1 MVEAVGECRRS
12 AGRRCLGWGRGAREA
27 ESEQIWELS
36 GGEATVHGDWS
47 VVLRGW
53 RHQVPRLR
61 PPHSGDPCVAGMLAT
76 GEGIQVWTSQ
86 TLRGPRLS
94 DALGERARS
103 QQRLETIGVY
113 AAT

>member
-1 MVEAVGECRRS
+1 MDHCCALRKDKESEVRQQGS
-12 AGRRCLGWGRGAREA
+12 LIYRCLWPIFKRNTLGVP
-27 ESEQIWELS
+27 
-36 GGEATVHGDWS
+36 ATVHGDWS

-53 RHQVPRLR
+53 RHQVHRLR